1 MARAFCLL
9 IALCVFVFGG
19 EEFIFWAKYSSS
31 NNLIKSQNIAISK
44 AMVLSPAHRKT
55 FLCEI
60 DSFKFENES
69 TLSFLKRNQEKLFE
83 CFDSSDI
90 LLNDTIKLNMNH
102 IYSHT
107 SVTLLPI
114 RFIVDFKPLGAII
127 SKINR

>member
-1 MARAFCLL
+1 M
-9 IALCVFVFGG
+9 FVFGG

-44 AMVLSPAHRKT
+44 AMVLSPTYRRT

-83 CFDSSDI
+83 CFASSDI
-90 LLNDTIKLNMNH
+90 LLNDTVKLNMNR

-114 RFIVDFKPLGAII
+114 RFIVDFKPLGVII